1 MSIAPEQV
9 SWRMG
14 AEKFCFTKCGIRNE
28 KQNSSQFPKR
38 ETQQSTMGINPVE
51 AAVLEWMRGVCW
63 ALLAL
68 SPVQNG
74 VAGAGFGSGPSGAE
88 IKPLKLCPGPSASF
102 SPGFPRSCSS
112 HPVRRGPF
120 PMKICKSHC
129 EPGTPLAWSSFGQC
143 WHPARLRMQLTPY
156 ENGDVKAEEEKWC
169 NFFSS

>member
-1 MSIAPEQV
+1 MEDGGGKILLHKMWNTKWKAEFQPV
-9 SWRMG
+9 SKEG
-14 AEKFCFTKCGIRNE
+14 NAAKYNGHKPGG
-28 KQNSSQFPKR
+28 SSC
-38 ETQQSTMGINPVE
+38 TGMNAWG
-51 AAVLEWMRGVCW
+51 
-63 ALLAL
+63 LLSPFSL